1 MVHPIAVGFVFY
13 YSWNLALRR
22 LGVAQE
28 LPIVVVGHWEDCIVL
43 EKLVEPSSLN
53 FCDSHG
59 KRVGLQETQILCDIL
74 NNEDVRNALVASLN
88 LGLNLVSSVPYCCWF
103 GALTLV

>member
-1 MVHPIAVGFVFY
+1 MVPPIAVGFVFY
-13 YSWNLALRR
+13 YSWNLALRW

-28 LPIVVVGHWEDCIVL
+28 LPIVVAGHSEDCIAL

-59 KRVGLQETQILCDIL
+59 KRVWLQETQILCGFL
-74 NNEDVRNALVASLN
+74 NNEDVRITLVASLN
-88 LGLNLVSSVPYCCWF
+88 LGLNLVSSIPCCWF